1 MIQSSGEFTTLETLQ
16 ESTSWQT
23 RRLPGEVGPAEKAPA
38 PIEDHATTDDLV
50 PVVPEGDAGP
60 DANNTRGAS
69 TPEFDEDEEV
79 QRLKELPKE
88 VGVMLI
94 SVGVLGF
101 VLPGVMGTPA
111 IVAGGLVLWP
121 KAFDRVENWL
131 RSRYPVMHQASMR
144 QIGRYLTDME
154 RRFPD
159 LRKTSPSD

>member
-16 ESTSWQT
+16 ESTGWQT
-23 RRLPGEVGPAEKAPA
+23 RRLPGEAGPPEEAPA
-38 PIEDHATTDDLV
+38 PIEDHATTNDLV
-50 PVVPEGDAGP
+50 PVVPEGDAGLN
-60 DANNTRGAS
+60 ANNTWEAS
-69 TPEFDEDEEV
+69 TPGFVEDEEV

-121 KAFDRVENWL
+121 KAFDRVENWF
-131 RSRYPVMHQASMR
+131 RRRHPGMHQTSMR
-144 QIGRYLTDME
+144 QIGRFLTDME